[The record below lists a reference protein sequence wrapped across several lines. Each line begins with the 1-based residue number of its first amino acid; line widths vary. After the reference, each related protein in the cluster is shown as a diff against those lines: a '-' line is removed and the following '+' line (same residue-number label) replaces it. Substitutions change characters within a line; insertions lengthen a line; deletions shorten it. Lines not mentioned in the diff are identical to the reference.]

1 MLRLVTNSDKSQMET
16 QRNSVGTHN
25 PDLTTLLSEGLVDDP
40 TTTLRVLSL
49 AGEIKVTRIRARNGK
64 LVIAVDPDNDVELTE
79 DMATHYSIPSA
90 SGDKAKL
97 VRVDEGIKWTAGLSK
112 AVIYLQ
118 SQYEY
123 CGGYLSA
130 SVLGTRFC
138 RIVMA
143 DSGHVIL
150 EVSSAFLIAAT
161 TTALRIHDFLND
173 QTNVASLPWDMCD
186 DHPGAFPE
194 HSWNTDAMDRLL
206 QLHKVAADIL
216 TSHTASHA
224 DQPFCRLT
232 PVRDLAGVREL
243 LEEIASSSLPAPL
256 DKDDD
261 LRISR
266 AVKGEPGPSAL
277 GLGPTTRSQT
287 MSGATSES
295 GIQRSTAPPAY
306 HGQSD
311 LQEDTTVRR
320 WRESLPA
327 VLDTSPGVPPILT
340 SPPELAF
347 EDGVIADDKEW
358 DSVLEAHDMPMD
370 LERGREWVRQH
381 VAPDSDFESDDEG
394 EHVLLADMLKALEE
408 RNVRVTLVDTD
419 KMDRLV
425 GAIEKAVCA

>member
-216 TSHTASHA
+216 TSHTASHP
-224 DQPFCRLT
+224 DQPFCRLK
-232 PVRDLAGVREL
+232 PVRDLAGVGEL
-243 LEEIASSSLPAPL
+243 LEEIAPSFLPAPL
-256 DKDDD
+256 
-261 LRISR
+261 
-266 AVKGEPGPSAL
+266 
-277 GLGPTTRSQT
+277 
-287 MSGATSES
+287 
-295 GIQRSTAPPAY
+295 
-306 HGQSD
+306 
-311 LQEDTTVRR
+311 
-320 WRESLPA
+320 
-327 VLDTSPGVPPILT
+327 
-340 SPPELAF
+340 ELAF

-358 DSVLEAHDMPMD
+358 DNVLEAHDMPMD

-394 EHVLLADMLKALEE
+394 EHVLLDDMLKALEE
-408 RNVRVTLVDTD
+408 RNVRVTLVHTD